1 MEPVLTIRKAA
12 PDDSALILFF
22 IRSLAAYEKMLSEV
36 TATEDDIRRSLFEEK
51 GAEVLIGEFEG
62 EPVGFALFF
71 ENYST
76 FLGKKGIHL
85 EDLFVLPKMRGK
97 GFGKAL
103 LRAVAGETV
112 KRNGGRLEWACLDWN
127 APSIA
132 FYRSMGATPLSDW
145 TTFRLT
151 GESLQAVS
159 QLNNTHLRRNEH
171 GK

>member
-1 MEPVLTIRKAA
+1 MASDFLIRKATEE
-12 PDDSALILFF
+12 DSALILFF
-22 IRSLAAYEKMLSEV
+22 IRSLAEYEKMLSEV
-36 TATEDDIRRSLFEEK
+36 TASKEDIRRSLFEEK
-51 GAEVLIGEFEG
+51 GAEVLIAQWQDK
-62 EPVGFALFF
+62 PVGFALFF

-85 EDLFVLPKMRGK
+85 EDLFVLPDMRGK

-103 LRAVAGETV
+103 LQAVAKETV
-112 KRNGGRLEWACLDWN
+112 SRGGGRLEWACLNWN

-151 GESLQAVS
+151 GESLEADS
-159 QLNNTHLRRNEH
+159 KPNPSP
-171 GK
+171 

>member
-1 MEPVLTIRKAA
+1 MAEIRAA
-12 PDDSALILFF
+12 QRKDVPLILSF
-22 IRSLAAYEKMLSEV
+22 IKGLAEYEKMLSEV
-36 TATEDDIRRSLFEEK
+36 TASKEDIRRSLFEEK
-51 GAEVLIGEFEG
+51 GAEVLIAQWQDK
-62 EPVGFALFF
+62 PVGFALFF

-85 EDLFVLPKMRGK
+85 EDLFVLPDMRGK

-103 LRAVAGETV
+103 LQAVAKETV
-112 KRNGGRLEWACLDWN
+112 SRGGGRLEWACLNWN

-151 GESLQAVS
+151 GESLEAVS
-159 QLNNTHLRRNEH
+159 KLNHTS
-171 GK
+171 

>member
-1 MEPVLTIRKAA
+1 MASDFLIRKATEE
-12 PDDSALILFF
+12 DSALILFF
-22 IRSLAAYEKMLSEV
+22 IRSLAEYEKMLSEV
-36 TATEDDIRRSLFEEK
+36 TASKEDIRRSLFEEK
-51 GAEVLIGEFEG
+51 GAEVLIAQWQDK
-62 EPVGFALFF
+62 PVGFALFF

-85 EDLFVLPKMRGK
+85 EDLFVLPDMRGK

-103 LRAVAGETV
+103 LQAVAKETV
-112 KRNGGRLEWACLDWN
+112 SRGGGRLEWACLNWN

-151 GESLQAVS
+151 GESLEAVS
-159 QLNNTHLRRNEH
+159 KLNHTS
-171 GK
+171 